1 MSFLPFVVLCNI
13 ISHRIILLIVVQK
26 KGIQFPNIQSSHNVF
41 SGKEEEE
48 EEKDEEEEGV
58 SDREVFK
65 EVADAVFKDEKN
77 STDLCLCFL

>member
-13 ISHRIILLIVVQK
+13 ISHRITLLIVVQK

-48 EEKDEEEEGV
+48 EKDEEEEGV

-65 EVADAVFKDEKN
+65 KVADAVFKDEKN
-77 STDLCLCFL
+77 SNDLCLCYL